1 MFHSLLSY
9 FLLIINERVRISTKK
24 SFVRTRNRFVVSIK
38 KILSIVIYFE
48 IIQAVKLKLTFD
60 LLTTSFLNMTL
71 YISRD
76 LIQ

>member
-48 IIQAVKLKLTFD
+48 ISQAVKLKLTFD

-76 LIQ
+76 LTQ